1 MKKKTKTT
9 KKNNQMKRI
18 LLFMFLIFCKK
29 SAHMFSIPPYVTE
42 ELKNLKLRTLRFKI
56 DTIDNT
62 MYRLLEQRQR
72 LSKETTPYKEGIRDP
87 LREISI
93 ITRLQ
98 KQGDELD
105 QEFVK
110 KIWSNIFIESCR
122 IQKENSIT
130 EESE

>member
-1 MKKKTKTT
+1 
-9 KKNNQMKRI
+9 MKRFLLLTMFFI
-18 LLFMFLIFCKK
+18 LLCKK
-29 SAHMFSIPPYVTE
+29 PVNMFSIPPYVTE
-42 ELKNLKLRTLRFKI
+42 ELKNLKLRTIRFKI

-98 KQGDELD
+98 KQGGELD
-105 QEFVK
+105 PEFVK

-122 IQKENSIT
+122 IQKENT
-130 EESE
+130 VMDESE